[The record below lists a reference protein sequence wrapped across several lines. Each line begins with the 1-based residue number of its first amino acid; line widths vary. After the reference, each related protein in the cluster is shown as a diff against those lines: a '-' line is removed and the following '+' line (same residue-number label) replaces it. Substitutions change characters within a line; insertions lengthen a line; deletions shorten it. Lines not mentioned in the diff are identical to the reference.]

1 MSYSIAEIIET
12 HSDSLRFM
20 QSRFGEMI
28 RDSWRI
34 VSEAVETHAEDHNI
48 TGRVVLFSG
57 GNDSTVLAHLFR
69 SYATHAAHANTT
81 IGIEAT
87 RQFVRD
93 TCEGWGL
100 PLIERSGPVAYAEL
114 VKEQGFP
121 GPAMHGKM
129 YQRLKERALRRVTA
143 ELVTNPRKERVL
155 FIAGRRRKESAR
167 RSNIPEHERRG
178 SVIWASPLANWSS
191 DDMRIYRALSRDVP
205 RNAVSDRLGMS
216 GECLCGAFAEPG
228 ELDRVRG
235 IDPECAEWIDRLQDE
250 VRAAGITDHRC
261 EWGWGSHTLDSSPAT
276 RGMLCDC
283 HDWLSTFDTKPVDPS
298 GVSDSS

>member
-1 MSYSIAEIIET
+1 MSIASLIDDHGT
-12 HSDSLRFM
+12 SLRFM
-20 QSRFGEMI
+20 QSRFGEMV
-28 RDSWRI
+28 RDAWRI
-34 VSEAVETHAEDHNI
+34 VSEAIEAHADEHDV

-81 IGIEAT
+81 VGIEAT

-93 TCEGWGL
+93 TAAGWGL
-100 PLIERSGPVAYAEL
+100 PLIERSGPVDYETL

-129 YQRLKERALRRVTA
+129 YQRLKERALRQVTA
-143 ELVTNPRKERVL
+143 EFVSNPRRERVL

-167 RSNIPEHERRG
+167 RSSIPEHERRG

-205 RNAVSDRLGMS
+205 RNHISERLGMS

-228 ELDRVRG
+228 ELDRIRTV
-235 IDPECAEWIDRLQDE
+235 DPDCASWIERLQED

-261 EWGWGSHTLDSSPAT
+261 KWGWGSHTPDTKPAT

-283 HDWLSTFDTKPVDPS
+283 HDVLSTFAQST
-298 GVSDSS
+298 GSSEPEPGGEG